1 MACMDGVQRLI
12 GTLLAK
18 GWTYSALGENLGVG
32 WDSVKAWRSG
42 KHSPRAY
49 QAVVLALTMLLDQQP
64 PPKRRYGPDA
74 PQHRRKKSPAEP

>member
-1 MACMDGVQRLI
+1 MDDVQRLL
-12 GTLLAK
+12 GELLKK
-18 GWTYSALGENLGVG
+18 GWTYSALGEKLGVG

-42 KHSPRAY
+42 KHSPRAD

-74 PQHRRKKSPAEP
+74 PQRRPKKNPAES